1 MDEIGLYH
9 YGARFYDPA
18 IAHFISADT
27 IVPSAGN
34 VLDWNRYAYVRYNPL
49 KLTDPSG
56 HNPECGPDGMWCDS
70 AGNLIQFQKLQL
82 VNFKKY
88 FGESKELEII
98 FSKTI
103 ASYEFIRQELFNI
116 LGTYAVDSSG
126 KIGDNFLISIMV
138 YGEFSSYSTD
148 SVIFSEALEAIS
160 MMYYSTGSTTPC
172 GGSCSLNQQIN
183 WLQNIEAFRGKSE
196 EIINEY
202 GWLNYLESATFAMN
216 PNYKGKGDNMRQSW
230 MWGNYDT
237 NSYLDLM
244 IKEGNGKG
252 DLYLFV
258 DQT

>member
-1 MDEIGLYH
+1 MAEIGLYH
-9 YGARFYDPA
+9 YGARFYRAAPPWGDPA

-49 KLTDPSG
+49 KYVDPSG

-88 FGESKELEII
+88 FGESKELEKI
-98 FSKTI
+98 FS
-103 ASYEFIRQELFNI
+103 
-116 LGTYAVDSSG
+116 
-126 KIGDNFLISIMV
+126 
-138 YGEFSSYSTD
+138 
-148 SVIFSEALEAIS
+148 
-160 MMYYSTGSTTPC
+160 
-172 GGSCSLNQQIN
+172 
-183 WLQNIEAFRGKSE
+183 NIEAFRGKSE